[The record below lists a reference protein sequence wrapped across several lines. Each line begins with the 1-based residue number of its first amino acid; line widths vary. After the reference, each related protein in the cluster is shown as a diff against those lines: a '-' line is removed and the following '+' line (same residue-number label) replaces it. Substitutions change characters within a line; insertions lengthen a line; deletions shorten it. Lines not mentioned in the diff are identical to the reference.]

1 MPLPLRDKP
10 LPSLASN
17 KTVGRRVRRQGN
29 GFAALLAGLVA
40 SGFMLVGCE
49 RREIVRPTPQMEADA
64 RFWVRVLLLEDATEC
79 TLAASSGLR
88 VSRYESESITGLGAT
103 SAIEIPTPTRVTMAE
118 GQLLFGHAPQSSR
131 SVVVGTPPPYLLSLN
146 GKSYR
151 GRVRLTI
158 NPDGRTFN
166 VINLVPLE
174 PYLAGVI
181 GAEMPSYWEM
191 EALKAQTIAA
201 RTYCLYTKGRF
212 GANRAW
218 DVSSTQ
224 ANQVYRGIEAESAR
238 VWKAVTSTNG
248 KVLTYINGSADAGSL
263 FPAYFSAIC
272 GGHTEDS
279 RHVFGEAFGPLQSV
293 PCPYCKDAAR
303 LGMYFWPMVQFD
315 RQTVT
320 RQLAARYASLEALG
334 EIKDIVV
341 VGRSD
346 YGSFTRLTS
355 IRLVGTTGKTDTLRG
370 EDLRL
375 SLDPTGRKIQ
385 STICQIVPWGDGWA
399 FLSGRGWGH
408 GVGLCQYGAEGMARL
423 GKTAEEILQYYYP
436 GATIGNI
443 YDWEDVGASSHES
456 DLRSPLTD

>member
-10 LPSLASN
+10 LPSFASP
-17 KTVGRRVRRQGN
+17 KTIRYQVCHQGN
-29 GFAALLAGLVA
+29 GFAALLAGLLA
-40 SGFMLVGCE
+40 SALILVGCKQ
-49 RREIVRPTPQMEADA
+49 REIVRPTPQMEADA
-64 RFWVRVLLLEDATEC
+64 EFWVRVLLLEDAAEC

-88 VSRYESESITGLGAT
+88 VSRYESESTAGFSDA
-103 SAIEIPTPTRVTMAE
+103 SAAEVPTPMRVTVAE
-118 GQLLFGHAPQSSR
+118 GKLRFGHAPQSSP
-131 SVVVGTPPPYLLSLN
+131 SVIVGTPPPYIFSLN

-158 NPDGRTFN
+158 NPDGRTFKA
-166 VINLVPLE
+166 INLVPLE
-174 PYLAGVI
+174 PYLAGVV

-191 EALKAQTIAA
+191 EALRAQTIAA

-224 ANQVYRGIEAESAR
+224 ASQVYRGIEAESAR
-238 VWKAVTSTNG
+238 IWKAVTSTNG
-248 KVLTYINGSADAGSL
+248 KVLTCIDGSGGDANL

-303 LGMYFWPMVQFD
+303 LGMYFWPMVQVD
-315 RQTVT
+315 RQTAT
-320 RQLAARYASLEALG
+320 RQLAARYASLGALG
-334 EIKDIVV
+334 EIKDMVV

-423 GKTAEEILQYYYP
+423 GRTAEEILQHYYP
-436 GATIGNI
+436 EAIIENT
-443 YDWEDVGASSHES
+443 YD
-456 DLRSPLTD
+456 

>member
-10 LPSLASN
+10 FPSLTAERIVKRMVCQRASGYA
-17 KTVGRRVRRQGN
+17 V
-29 GFAALLAGLVA
+29 LATSLVA
-40 SGFMLVGCE
+40 WAFVLLGCE
-49 RREIVRPTPQMEADA
+49 RREIVRPTPQMEADT
-64 RFWVRVLLLEDATEC
+64 RFWVRVLLLADATEC
-79 TLAASSGLR
+79 TLAASSGLHL
-88 VSRYESESITGLGAT
+88 SRHGAAAPVGAEASLT
-103 SAIEIPTPTRVTMAE
+103 AEIASPTRITLAK
-118 GQLLFGHAPQSSR
+118 GQLCFGSSPQSGR
-131 SVVVGTPPPYLLSLN
+131 SIVIGTPPPYVFSLN
-146 GKSYR
+146 GRDYR
-151 GRVRLTI
+151 GKVRLSV
-158 NPDGRTFN
+158 NPGDQTFN

-174 PYLAGVI
+174 PYLAGVV

-201 RTYCLYTKGRF
+201 RTYCLYTKNRF
-212 GANRAW
+212 GAKRDW
-218 DVSSTQ
+218 DVTSTQ
-224 ANQVYRGIEAESAR
+224 ASQVYRGIEAESAR
-238 VWKAVTSTNG
+238 IWKAVTSTNG
-248 KVLTYINGSADAGSL
+248 QILTARDGSTGAREL

-272 GGHTEDS
+272 GGHTEDCQ
-279 RHVFGEAFGPLQSV
+279 HVFGEAFGPLQSV

-303 LGMYFWPMVQFD
+303 LGLFFWPMAQFD

-320 RQLAARYASLEALG
+320 SQLAARYATLEALG

-341 VGRSD
+341 LDKSD
-346 YGSFTRLTS
+346 YGAFSRMTR

-423 GKTAEEILQYYYP
+423 GRTAEAILQHYYP
-436 GATIGNI
+436 GSTIENI
-443 YDWEDVGASSHES
+443 YE
-456 DLRSPLTD
+456 